1 MEYVSFSIALP
12 ELDRVRGQAR
22 RRGQGF
28 GECLGGRE
36 AGPKHFSY
44 MERGIVWD
52 QLLKGWLTAG
62 SQDICLLAFCFW
74 YITMCPPVCAFGFLP
89 E

>member
-22 RRGQGF
+22 RGQGF

-44 MERGIVWD
+44 
-52 QLLKGWLTAG
+52 K
-62 SQDICLLAFCFW
+62 
-74 YITMCPPVCAFGFLP
+74 
-89 E
+89 

>member
-22 RRGQGF
+22 WGQGF

-36 AGPKHFSY
+36 ADPKHFFLYVKRDGMGSAA
-44 MERGIVWD
+44 
-52 QLLKGWLTAG
+52 QGWLTAG
-62 SQDICLLAFCFW
+62 SRDICLLAFCSW
-74 YITMCPPVCAFGFLP
+74 HITMCPPVCVLGFLP